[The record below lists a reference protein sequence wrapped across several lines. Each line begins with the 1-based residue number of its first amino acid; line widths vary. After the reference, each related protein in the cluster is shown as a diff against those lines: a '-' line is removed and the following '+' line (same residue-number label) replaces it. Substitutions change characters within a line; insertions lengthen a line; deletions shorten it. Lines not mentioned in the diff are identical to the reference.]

1 MTWGTIIWI
10 VVGLAAAWVVI
21 VIARAA
27 DMHFALK
34 KQLEAEGVQFA
45 KKADKSTKK

>member
-1 MTWGTIIWI
+1 
-10 VVGLAAAWVVI
+10 
-21 VIARAA
+21 
-27 DMHFALK
+27 MHFALK